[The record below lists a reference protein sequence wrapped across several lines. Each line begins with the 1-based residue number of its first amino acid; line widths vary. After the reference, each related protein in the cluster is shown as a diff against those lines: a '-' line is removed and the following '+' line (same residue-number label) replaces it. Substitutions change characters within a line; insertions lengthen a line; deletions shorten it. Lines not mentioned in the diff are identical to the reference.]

1 VIGDTSRLVLLYQ
14 RAVYATAK
22 AELIER
28 YRDFDSTDAGQR
40 RAEAMELSVD
50 DYRRQARYAIRDIL
64 GRPRA
69 TVELL

>member
-1 VIGDTSRLVLLYQ
+1 MWLYQ

-40 RAEAMELSVD
+40 RAETMELSVD